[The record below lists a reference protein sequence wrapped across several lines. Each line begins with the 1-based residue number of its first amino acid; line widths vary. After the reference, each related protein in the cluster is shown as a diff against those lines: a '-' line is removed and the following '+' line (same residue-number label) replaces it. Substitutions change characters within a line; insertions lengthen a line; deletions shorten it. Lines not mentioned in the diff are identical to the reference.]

1 MKNFLRII
9 LVVASSMLVFNLTM
23 VNWKTP
29 TQGDSLIALIGI
41 LASASAFVLI
51 WILILSLKISAEQ
64 KGKKF

>member
-1 MKNFLRII
+1 MKNFLRIM
-9 LVVASSMLVFNLTM
+9 LVVAFSMLVFNLTM
-23 VNWKTP
+23 VDWNTP

-41 LASASAFVLI
+41 LASASAFVLV

>member
-23 VNWKTP
+23 VNWNTP

>member
-1 MKNFLRII
+1 MKNFLRIM

-23 VNWKTP
+23 VNWNTP

>member
-1 MKNFLRII
+1 M

-23 VNWKTP
+23 VNWNTP

>member
-1 MKNFLRII
+1 MKNFLRIM

-23 VNWKTP
+23 VNWNTP

-41 LASASAFVLI
+41 LASASAFVLV

>member
-1 MKNFLRII
+1 MKNFLRIM
-9 LVVASSMLVFNLTM
+9 LVVAFSMLVFNLTM
-23 VNWKTP
+23 IDWNTP

-41 LASASAFVLI
+41 LASASAFVLV